1 MDSSFAGRYPSK
13 KFLTTKRGTLLVGVG
28 AALLAAVLLLV
39 YVGRYRTS
47 IESTAAPTPVLVA
60 GAYIQKGT
68 SATVLARENLLKPR
82 TVAQEHVLAGAVTD
96 ASALRGRVAVDD
108 IYPGQ
113 QLTDADFSPLTTTAL
128 NSKITGTERGVSV
141 PIGAS
146 AALVGHIQAR
156 DRVDIYYG
164 VNVVGGSGAGRSVV
178 KLLFPNVLVLG
189 APGYTQATGG
199 GGLSNIVLRLKGVDV
214 ARMLLA
220 TQEGTLF
227 FVLRPRTGAKPIKP
241 DLVGLTALLVGTK
254 SVSVGG

>member
-1 MDSSFAGRYPSK
+1 MDSSIATRFTTK
-13 KFLTTKRGTLLVGVG
+13 KFLTTRRGTMLIGVG

-47 IESTAAPTPVLVA
+47 VESTAAPTPVIVA

-68 SATVLARENLLKPR
+68 AATVLARQNLLKPR

-96 ASALRGRVAVDD
+96 ASSLRGRVAVDD

-113 QLTDADFSPLTTTAL
+113 QLTEADFSPLSTTAL
-128 NSKITGTERGVSV
+128 NTKITGRERGVSV
-141 PIGAS
+141 AIGDG

-156 DRVDIYYG
+156 DRVDVYYG
-164 VNVVGGSGAGRSVV
+164 LNVVGGSGAGRSIV
-178 KLLFPNVLVLG
+178 KLLFPGVLVLG
-189 APGYTQATGG
+189 APGYSQASGG
-199 GGLSNIVLRLKGVDV
+199 GGLTNIVLRLKGQDV

-220 TQEGTLF
+220 TQEGKLF

-241 DLVGLTALLVGTK
+241 ELVGLPSLLVGAK
-254 SVSVGG
+254 SVTAGG

>member
-1 MDSSFAGRYPSK
+1 MDSSFAGRYSGK
-13 KFLTTKRGTLLVGVG
+13 KFLSTKRGTLFVGGG

-39 YVGRYRTS
+39 YVGRYRAS
-47 IESTAAPTPVLVA
+47 IESTAAATPVLVA

-68 SATVLARENLLKPR
+68 SASVLARDNLLKPR
-82 TVAQEHVLAGAVTD
+82 TIAQEHVLVGAVTD
-96 ASALRGRVAVDD
+96 ASALRGRVATDD

-113 QLTDADFSPLTTTAL
+113 QITNADFSQVTTNAL
-128 NSKITGTERGVSV
+128 NTKITGTERGVSV
-141 PIGAS
+141 PLGKNTSLI
-146 AALVGHIQAR
+146 GHIQAR
-156 DRVDIYYG
+156 DRIDIYYG
-164 VNVVGGSGAGRSVV
+164 LNVLGGSGAGRSVV

-189 APGYTQATGG
+189 APGYAQASGG
-199 GGLSNIVLRLKGVDV
+199 GGSTDIVLRLQGADI

-241 DLVGLTALLVGTK
+241 DLVGLPSLLVGTK